1 MHNICKC
8 KTTIDDNGIFNISF
22 ATVFLSSQVM
32 TFQPGNDG
40 VISYEF
46 PLNEKV
52 RTLLRL
58 EDLFARMAHFTAQDH
73 SIDHHAAL
81 LTLFEILEVI
91 SRADLKSDLLQ
102 ELERQKRFLSSLHSN
117 PAISEQALNAI
128 LTEIEQASGLLLA
141 MSGKIGQHLRE
152 NEWLMGIKQR
162 AVMPGGTC
170 EFDLPSYHYWQKQ
183 DACLRRENL
192 DAWLAPMLPLY
203 TASRIVLRLL
213 RENGK
218 VFNFIA
224 HQGTFQKMQGGRIA
238 QMLQIGVSRSLPC
251 IPEVGANK
259 YAINIRFIAANY
271 AAKSSLFE
279 QDVPF
284 KMTFCS
290 IST

>member
-1 MHNICKC
+1 M
-8 KTTIDDNGIFNISF
+8 
-22 ATVFLSSQVM
+22 
-32 TFQPGNDG
+32 
-40 VISYEF
+40 ISYEF

-58 EDLFARMAHFTAQDH
+58 EDLFARMMHFTGYDN
-73 SIDHHAAL
+73 SMGHHAAIS
-81 LTLFEILEVI
+81 TLFEILEVV

-102 ELERQKRFLSSLHSN
+102 ELERQKRMLASLHNN
-117 PAISEQALNAI
+117 PAISEQALDAI
-128 LTEIEQASGLLLA
+128 LAEIERASTDLLA

-170 EFDLPSYHYWQKQ
+170 EFDLPSYHYWQEQ
-183 DACLRRENL
+183 DLNIRRDNLRS
-192 DAWLAPMLPLY
+192 WLAPLLPLHPGLK
-203 TASRIVLRLL
+203 IILKLL

-218 VFNFIA
+218 VFNFTA
-224 HQGTFQKMQGGRIA
+224 HQGTFQQMQGGRVA
-238 QMLQIGVSRSLPC
+238 QMLRIRLSRRLPC

-271 AAKSSLFE
+271 AAKSTLFE

-284 KMTFCS
+284 ELTFCS